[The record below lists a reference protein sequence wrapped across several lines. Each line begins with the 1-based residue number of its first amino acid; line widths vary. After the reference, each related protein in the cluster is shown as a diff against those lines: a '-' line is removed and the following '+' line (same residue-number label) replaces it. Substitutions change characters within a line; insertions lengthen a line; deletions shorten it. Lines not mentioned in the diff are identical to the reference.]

1 MGLLEHDVAAG
12 DGRNLRV
19 REAADR
25 SGFPVFVHHGTP
37 MAGCIYEPW
46 AADASERGLRLLTHD
61 RPGYGGSTPHPGR
74 TISDVARDVEAIA
87 DALGIERFAT
97 WGTSG
102 GGPHALACGALLG
115 DRVTAVGTFAG
126 VGPYGSAG
134 LDFLAGMGEDNVT
147 EFGKAVEGRE
157 QLEPLLEAWRPM
169 ILAAGPDEV
178 LAGLESLVSDA
189 DKAVLGEGLAS
200 FFHDCDRIAL
210 GDGIEGW
217 VEDDLAF
224 VAPWGF
230 ELSDVKRPVLLWQGQ
245 QDLMV
250 PFEHGRWMT
259 EQLPNVEA
267 RLVPEEGHLTLLQ
280 NRVPEMHAWLKDRS

>member
-1 MGLLEHDVAAG
+1 MDLLEHDIATP

-19 REAADR
+19 REAGDPK
-25 SGFPVFVHHGTP
+25 GFPVFVHHGTP

-46 AADASERGLRLLTHD
+46 EADASQRGLRLITHD
-61 RPGYGGSTPHPGR
+61 RPGYGASTPHPGR
-74 TISDVARDVEAIA
+74 KIADVARDVETMA
-87 DALGIERFAT
+87 DALGLERLAT
-97 WGTSG
+97 WGMSG

-126 VGPYGSAG
+126 VAPFGAPG

-189 DKAVLGEGLAS
+189 DKAVLGDGLAA
-200 FFHDCDRIAL
+200 FFNGCDSIAL
-210 GDGIEGW
+210 ADGVEGW

-224 VAPWGF
+224 VAHWGF
-230 ELSDVKRPVLLWQGQ
+230 ELSDVRRPVFLWQGRE
-245 QDLMV
+245 DLMV
-250 PFEHGRWMT
+250 PFEHGRWMAD
-259 EQLPNVEA
+259 QLPDVET
-267 RLVPEEGHLTLLQ
+267 RLIPEEGHLTLIQ
-280 NRVPEMHAWLKDRS
+280 NRVPEMHAWLQERS